1 MPDNAPPPT
10 FAGVI
15 FDMDGV
21 LCDSEA
27 LICEAAVGMFRAQY
41 GIDVHADDF
50 TPFIGTGEDRY
61 IGGVAEK
68 HGVTLDRDADKA
80 KTYEIYLDIIRGR
93 LQPLPGAVGFV
104 ANCKQRGMKV
114 AVATSADRVKMA
126 GNLAEIGL
134 PPESF
139 DACVT
144 GNDVQHKKPAPDIF
158 VKAAEM
164 LGLDPA
170 VCLVVEDAQSGCQ
183 AAKAAG
189 TMCLGVTSSFNDQTL
204 RDAGADWTAR
214 DLTIGF
220 AE

>member
-27 LICEAAVGMFRAQY
+27 LICEAAVGMFKTQH
-41 GIDVHADDF
+41 GVDVHPDDF

-61 IGGVAEK
+61 ISGVAEK
-68 HGVTLDRDADKA
+68 HGVTHDCAADKA

-104 ANCKQRGMKV
+104 ADCKHRGIKV

-126 GNLAEIGL
+126 GNLAEIGM

-144 GNDVQHKKPAPDIF
+144 GEDVEHKKPAPDLF
-158 VKAAEM
+158 VKAAE
-164 LGLDPA
+164 LLSLDPA
-170 VCLVVEDAQSGCQ
+170 ECLVVEDARSGCQ

-189 TMCLGVTSSFNDQTL
+189 AMCLGITSSFSDQTL
-204 RDAGADWTAR
+204 RAAGADWTAR